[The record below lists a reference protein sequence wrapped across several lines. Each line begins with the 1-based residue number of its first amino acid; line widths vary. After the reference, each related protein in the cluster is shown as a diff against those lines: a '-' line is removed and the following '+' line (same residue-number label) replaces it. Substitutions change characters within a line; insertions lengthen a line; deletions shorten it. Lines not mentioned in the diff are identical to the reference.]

1 MKEEKQIA
9 PRFTNKLGIN
19 KYCTIGFN
27 IIYGSFIC
35 YELALPASMRHSNAK
50 VHRKSHFHFVKM
62 STYKIT
68 TAPGEMVKS
77 LHSVILMVTP
87 VQTEIPINLPLC
99 SPPLRMST
107 NSVPQQRQQCQF
119 QTNRVKIHWDL
130 NITWAERSN

>member
-1 MKEEKQIA
+1 MKEEKKIA

-35 YELALPASMRHSNAK
+35 YELALPASMRRSNAN
-50 VHRKSHFHFVKM
+50 VHRKSHFHFVKV

-68 TAPGEMVKS
+68 QVPGEMVKS
-77 LHSVILMVTP
+77 LHSLIS
-87 VQTEIPINLPLC
+87 EIPINLPLC

-107 NSVPQQRQQCQF
+107 NSVPPQRQQCQF